1 MDPQGASRDD
11 LDVRLDWP
19 GEEPDGAAA
28 TGRRRTSNSA
38 HEVPRGSLQN
48 GFGTAPISGSSRS
61 PGELEFETLRATVAL
76 MSARLEALAGALEG
90 ARLAK
95 GTPGAGIEQ
104 LEQSIIGFMRSST
117 EATEL
122 TNKALADIGETMA
135 QLAAEYGAQLARVT
149 EAVEALRRRIP
160 LRGRSEQ
167 WSSDEMIE
175 LIAGAVAER
184 LSAGSAVTDPGLS
197 PSRRRRR
204 GP

>member
-28 TGRRRTSNSA
+28 TGGQRASNRAHQGGAGTSKKAS
-38 HEVPRGSLQN
+38 
-48 GFGTAPISGSSRS
+48 GTAPISGSSRS

-90 ARLAK
+90 ARYAN
-95 GTPGAGIEQ
+95 GRPGGEIEQ
-104 LEQSIIGFMRSST
+104 LEHSIIGLIRSTT
-117 EATEL
+117 EATER
-122 TNKALADIGETMA
+122 TSKTLADIGETVA
-135 QLAAEYGAQLARVT
+135 GLAVEHGAQLARLT
-149 EAVEALRRRIP
+149 EALEALRRRIP

-175 LIAGAVAER
+175 LIAAAVAER
-184 LSAGSAVTDPGLS
+184 LSAGNGVGDQGLS

-204 GP
+204 G